1 MMFMACS
8 FYKIEMGFRVI
19 APFLTALALT
29 TSVALA
35 QPFPGPS
42 PSMPPMTMPSA
53 SPSSAAS
60 PAPQPS
66 PALVIHMKDFA
77 YSPKDAV
84 VKVGDTIQFVN
95 DDESAHT
102 VTADDKSYDSGYMAK
117 GQTWSKTYSKAGT
130 YPYFC
135 AYHAFMRG
143 TVTVTEK

>member
-1 MMFMACS
+1 
-8 FYKIEMGFRVI
+8 MGFRVI
-19 APFLTALALT
+19 APLWMALALA

-35 QPFPGPS
+35 QPAPGPT
-42 PSMPPMTMPSA
+42 PSMPPTTMPTA
-53 SPSSAAS
+53 PPSSAAS

-66 PALVIHMKDFA
+66 PALVVHMKDFA

-117 GQTWSKTYSKAGT
+117 GQTWSKTYAKAGV

-135 AYHAFMRG
+135 AYHAFMRATL
-143 TVTVTEK
+143 TVK